1 MRPLVWP
8 ASLPGSVWVEGAAPW
23 RPGPVTGRLQWGWP
37 LKLTRGAGEGRQES
51 IPKPPVLCPPSLR
64 VWSPQDPPVI
74 VRSTWGQRRGKGKRR
89 GRKGVRNRV
98 CRDFPG
104 DPVGKAPSSRCRG
117 PGFRP
122 WLGK

>member
-1 MRPLVWP
+1 MGGGSGTV
-8 ASLPGSVWVEGAAPW
+8 ASWAGEGKPSV
-23 RPGPVTGRLQWGWP
+23 GWP
-37 LKLTRGAGEGRQES
+37 LRLTRGAGEGRQES

-74 VRSTWGQRRGKGKRR
+74 VRSTWGQRRGKVKTR
-89 GRKGVRNRV
+89 GRKGGRQGAG
-98 CRDFPG
+98 RDFPG
-104 DPVGKAPSSRCRG
+104 DPAGKALSSRRRG